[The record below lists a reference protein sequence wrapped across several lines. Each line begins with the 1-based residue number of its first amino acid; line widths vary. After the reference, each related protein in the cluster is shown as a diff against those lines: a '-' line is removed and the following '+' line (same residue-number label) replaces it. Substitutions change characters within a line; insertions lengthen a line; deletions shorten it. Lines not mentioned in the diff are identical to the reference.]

1 MKPAKMHAIFASIPG
16 WSNFFV
22 LVGTAS
28 ATLLGLMFVAVSI
41 TAGYMTEELRPGLH
55 TFLSPTIFHFGT
67 VLITCL
73 VLSLP
78 AGTEATGILLVVI
91 GALGSAYAAWVLQ
104 RVEFVFADGLDGED
118 HVFYGFLPV
127 LGQLLVL
134 CAGVLLLRQAAPAI
148 WVLAAALIV
157 LLATSIHNAWDI
169 TVWAVVRRTSQK

>member
-1 MKPAKMHAIFASIPG
+1 MDVIVATVPG
-16 WSNFFV
+16 WSDFFV

-73 VLSLP
+73 VMALP
-78 AGTEATGILLVVI
+78 AGAAATSALLAVI
-91 GALGSAYAAWVLQ
+91 GVLGSAYAAWVLY
-104 RVEFVFADGLDGED
+104 RVEFVFADGLDAED
-118 HVFYGFLPV
+118 HAFYGFLPV

-134 CAGVLLLRQAAPAI
+134 CSGVLLLRQAAPAL

-169 TVWAVVRRTSQK
+169 TVWAVVRRTSHNE